1 MNQAIRLLALCVGMI
16 FFVACHSTPD
26 VRNDVVQNEAQ
37 AEKSAEAAPSSAQD
51 EAPAETAD
59 AARVAVAKPET
70 VAETVAETE
79 EDEAN
84 LTDITRCEAKID
96 YAGSVYTGESLAPT
110 IEEARDG
117 AIEEACAVPCAEDL
131 SEKDSEKERE
141 DKLEACIDKC
151 TYASIAIAA
160 QCWKDGVSVYT
171 EGAWSDTNDAAPTN
185 GEESP
190 DPMRQ

>member
-37 AEKSAEAAPSSAQD
+37 AEKPADAAPSGAQN

-59 AARVAVAKPET
+59 AARVAVAEPET
-70 VAETVAETE
+70 VAETEG
-79 EDEAN
+79 DEAN
-84 LTDITRCEAKID
+84 LTDMTRCEAKID
-96 YAGSVYTGESLAPT
+96 YAGSVYTGESRAPT